1 LVVDETSFFNFFFL
15 KILKVFD
22 CFHFLPNF
30 PLHHTIMEGFVSN
43 WPSRLCPKPAAP
55 DAIMRCDVGGG
66 GGGVGTLIGDESSA
80 DIDKNDETA

>member
-1 LVVDETSFFNFFFL
+1 
-15 KILKVFD
+15 
-22 CFHFLPNF
+22 
-30 PLHHTIMEGFVSN
+30 MEGFVSN